1 MPANFS
7 IPQIEGVFWA
17 PVFYTLEINH
27 ELDLIQNPVYEAN
40 LIGPKSTWKDLQ
52 DPMSI
57 LFTQLIPEILSDSE
71 LIIQFQSILSMH
83 AVC

>member
-40 LIGPKSTWKDLQ
+40 LIGPKSTRK

-57 LFTQLIPEILSDSE
+57 LFTQLVPDIVSDLE
-71 LIIQFQSILSMH
+71 LIIQFQLILSMH
-83 AVC
+83 TVC

>member
-40 LIGPKSTWKDLQ
+40 LIGPKSTQKDS
-52 DPMSI
+52 MSI
-57 LFTQLIPEILSDSE
+57 FTQLIPEILSDAE
-71 LIIQFQSILSMH
+71 LIIQFQSIQSMH
-83 AVC
+83 TVC